1 MTMAVAGRRATPD
14 WYPTRLTLQGKH
26 LKTCWSPRRI
36 EGSNYMRR
44 GSYRWGGL
52 GGYPITPRTNVPLG
66 MRGTTT
72 LLTMP
77 HQYRPRRVIA

>member
-1 MTMAVAGRRATPD
+1 MTMAVAGRREVSQMFPGESTVRKNLA
-14 WYPTRLTLQGKH
+14 Q
-26 LKTCWSPRRI
+26 TCWSPRRI

-52 GGYPITPRTNVPLG
+52 GGYPITPRTNVPFG

-72 LLTMP
+72 LLCMP
-77 HQYRPRRVIA
+77 DRYRPRRVVT